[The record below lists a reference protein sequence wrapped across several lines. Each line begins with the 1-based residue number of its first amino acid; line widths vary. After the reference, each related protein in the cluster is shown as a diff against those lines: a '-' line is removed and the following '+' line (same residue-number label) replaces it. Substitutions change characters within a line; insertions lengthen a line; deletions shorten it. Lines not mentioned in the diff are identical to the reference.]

1 MRQFDRGGIT
11 LIEMVVVIL
20 VLALAIPILLRLLG
34 EADWQSVRTAALAD
48 ATFYAQRLMEVI
60 RSKAYDEK
68 IFSTYPPFTDSTAL
82 GPDTGETC
90 SGLDT
95 GSCTYDDIDDFN
107 GYTVSPAGGYTY
119 NVTVTYALL
128 SGTTWTDCATPI
140 TCTAVTDCTTCA
152 QCCYK
157 RIDIKVSRN
166 DNLVK
171 NVELVSIDSYY

>member
-1 MRQFDRGGIT
+1 MKRRGFT

-20 VLALAIPILLRLLG
+20 VLALAIPALLRLLG
-34 EADWQSVRTAALAD
+34 EAGWQSGRTEALAD

-60 RSKAYDEK
+60 RSKNYDNNA
-68 IFSTYPPFTDSTAL
+68 FPFFTNSANL
-82 GPDTGETC
+82 GPDASETC
-90 SGLDT
+90 AGLDT
-95 GSCTYDDIDDFN
+95 GSCTYNDIDDFN
-107 GYTVSPAGGYTY
+107 GYTVSPGGGYTY

-128 SGTTWTDCATPI
+128 SGTTWTDCATPV